1 MLNIDNG
8 KDENGNIVR
17 EPTKKWIEDPAIPDS
32 VVITDFGI
40 STSIRVK
47 DSPKKAGTPGW
58 APPEQFLGEK
68 SNKEDHFALGRLLV
82 YMFSSWQTA
91 WPLLFYP
98 KEQILKLYNRLFNEI
113 ERTTGIKIDREAEII
128 DMILQIH
135 QAAVGGQ
142 FDQTTMDLNRTIYE
156 ELRTIISGGVSRMV
170 LVNRLLMTAI
180 ILKLSFL
187 TIRIS

>member
-98 KEQILKLYNRLFNEI
+98 KEQILKLYDRLFKEI
-113 ERTTGIKIDREAEII
+113 EKTTEIKIDREAEII

-142 FDQTTMDLNRTIYE
+142 FDQNTMDLNRTIYKQ
-156 ELRTIISGGVSRMV
+156 LRTIISGRVSR
-170 LVNRLLMTAI
+170 NNCSR
-180 ILKLSFL
+180 
-187 TIRIS
+187 

>member
-1 MLNIDNG
+1 M
-8 KDENGNIVR
+8 K
-17 EPTKKWIEDPAIPDS
+17 DS

-98 KEQILKLYNRLFNEI
+98 KEQILKLNRYERLFKEI
-113 ERTTGIKIDREAEII
+113 EETKNIKINRDAEII
-128 DMILQIH
+128 EIIFQIH
-135 QAAVGGQ
+135 QAAVGSQ
-142 FDQTTMDLNRTIYE
+142 FSQETIQLNREIYE
-156 ELRTIISGGVSRMV
+156 QIKAIISGTVIFATSKNYQ
-170 LVNRLLMTAI
+170 LN
-180 ILKLSFL
+180 LKNIE
-187 TIRIS
+187 TISLNHKLCKRFSSDRSQRANGLGYSTREL

>member
-1 MLNIDNG
+1 MKAFTSNILLNIDNG
-8 KDENGNIVR
+8 KDENGKVVR
-17 EPTKKWIEDPAIPDS
+17 EPTKKWIEDQEPDS

-40 STSIRVK
+40 STS
-47 DSPKKAGTPGW
+47 PGW

>member
-8 KDENGNIVR
+8 KDENGNVVR

-40 STSIRVK
+40 STS
-47 DSPKKAGTPGW
+47 PGW

-98 KEQILKLYNRLFNEI
+98 KEQILKLYDRLFKEI
-113 ERTTGIKIDREAEII
+113 EKTTEIKIDREAEII

-142 FDQTTMDLNRTIYE
+142 FDQNTMDLNRTIYKQ
-156 ELRTIISGGVSRMV
+156 LRTIISGRVSR
-170 LVNRLLMTAI
+170 NNCSR
-180 ILKLSFL
+180 
-187 TIRIS
+187 